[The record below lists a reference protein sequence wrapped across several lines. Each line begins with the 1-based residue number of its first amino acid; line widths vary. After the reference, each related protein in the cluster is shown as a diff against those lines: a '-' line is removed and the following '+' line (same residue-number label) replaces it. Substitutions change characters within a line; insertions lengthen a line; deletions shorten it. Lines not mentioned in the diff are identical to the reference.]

1 MRILGDK
8 YNNVLKLIKYIY
20 INNKKY
26 IFISAIVLVIVTVID
41 IYVPMLIKT
50 ILDTGISGKNMNALC
65 MYIIIYAVIR
75 LLGLLL
81 NMLASFMFSLM
92 RNGIVA
98 KLRIRALRHLS
109 NLSGKYYTNKKT
121 GDILSII
128 QSDIDNIESIDT
140 ELIFSIIKNV
150 LTALFSLY
158 FMMTIQSEL
167 FAFVIFL
174 QVLLLVVQR
183 KFSDSIH
190 NNISIIRKEYGNITH
205 MVQEY
210 ISNIISIVITKSR
223 NFFLSG
229 YIDKNRIM
237 IGKSIYMD
245 VLFSGNRTVASL
257 INLLVDLV
265 VYGYGGYRIIKG
277 DLTIGSMIA
286 FQSYSGMLIG
296 PCMSI
301 INANNTLQRAIVS
314 VDRYYGLLD
323 QETDIKPNTGD
334 KLLDKKSIKKIEFKD
349 VSFSY
354 DEKSDKNVLD
364 SVDLSLFKG
373 NTYAIVGSSG
383 SGKSTIINLLYRV
396 WDVSSGGIYIDG
408 VDLRDINVKSLR
420 KNISIVTQDCMI
432 FDTSI
437 KDNICLGRKVSDE
450 LLNQICDKVG
460 LKDYISSLDKG
471 WDTNIGEKGI
481 KLSGGQR
488 QRISIARV
496 LLSDTDVVVFDE
508 ATSALDNIS
517 QNNIIH
523 NLKDFFGEKIV
534 LMIAHRL
541 STIVDVDKI
550 FVLSNG
556 RIVEE
561 GNHKE
566 LLKQQGAY
574 EQFYLNSKFEL

>member
-1 MRILGDK
+1 
-8 YNNVLKLIKYIY
+8 
-20 INNKKY
+20 
-26 IFISAIVLVIVTVID
+26 
-41 IYVPMLIKT
+41 
-50 ILDTGISGKNMNALC
+50 
-65 MYIIIYAVIR
+65 
-75 LLGLLL
+75 
-81 NMLASFMFSLM
+81 
-92 RNGIVA
+92 
-98 KLRIRALRHLS
+98 
-109 NLSGKYYTNKKT
+109 
-121 GDILSII
+121 
-128 QSDIDNIESIDT
+128 
-140 ELIFSIIKNV
+140 
-150 LTALFSLY
+150 
-158 FMMTIQSEL
+158 
-167 FAFVIFL
+167 
-174 QVLLLVVQR
+174 
-183 KFSDSIH
+183 
-190 NNISIIRKEYGNITH
+190 

-408 VDLRDINVKSLR
+408 VDLREINVKSLR
-420 KNISIVTQDCMI
+420 KNISIVTQDCMV

-471 WDTNIGEKGI
+471 WNTNIGEKGI

-541 STIVDVDKI
+541 STIVDADKI

-556 RIVEE
+556 CIVEQ

-566 LLKQQGAY
+566 LLKQQGTY
-574 EQFYLNSKFEL
+574 KQFYLNSKIEL